1 MTFQHS
7 SSGPSSAL
15 PSFGERSSTSIPAA
29 ARFVMRLLTR
39 LSIGTLEVRLP
50 DGHTQRFGRGE
61 PCAHITLS
69 NWNVCRAVLKSGD
82 IGFAESYIAND
93 WHSDD
98 LCALID
104 LMVRNRTLIE
114 EVIYG
119 SWWGRLLYR
128 IKHLRH
134 RNTRGGSK
142 RNIHAHYDIGNA
154 FYQLWLDDTMTYSSA
169 LYEAPAEHESLA
181 DAQRAKYRRML
192 EQLKLAP
199 GGQVLEIGCGWGG
212 FAEFAVREA
221 AVNVTGVTLSTEQL
235 AYAQQR
241 MANAGLSPHADLR
254 LQDYRDITGQFDAI
268 VSIEM
273 FEAVGEAFWPSYFTC
288 LKRSLKKGGRACVQ
302 TITIAD
308 PLFERYR
315 RSSDF
320 IQQYVFPGGM
330 LPSPSV
336 FHAQAR
342 RAGLR
347 VVEQLAFGQDYART
361 LRAWRL
367 AFRARLSEV
376 REQGFDERFIR
387 IWDFYLCYCE
397 AAFANANTDVMQFTL
412 EHA

>member
-7 SSGPSSAL
+7 SSGPSSTL
-15 PSFGERSSTSIPAA
+15 SSFGEPRSTSIPAA

-50 DGHTQRFGRGE
+50 DGHTQRFGQGE

-69 NWNVCRAVLKSGD
+69 NWNVCRAVLNSGD

-119 SWWGRLLYR
+119 SWWGRLLHR

-169 LYEAPAEHESLA
+169 LYEAPTEHESLA

-192 EQLKLAP
+192 EELKLMP
-199 GGQVLEIGCGWGG
+199 GEHVLEIGCGWGG

-221 AVNVTGVTLSTEQL
+221 TVNVTGVTLSTEQL
-235 AYAQQR
+235 AYAQQK
-241 MANAGLSPHADLR
+241 MANAGLSIHTDLR

-273 FEAVGEAFWPSYFTC
+273 FEAVGEAFWPSYFSC

-302 TITIAD
+302 SITIAD

-320 IQQYVFPGGM
+320 IQQYIFPGGM

-347 VVEQLAFGQDYART
+347 VVEQWAFGQDYART

-397 AAFANANTDVMQFTL
+397 AAFVNANTDVMQFTL